1 MAATAPHAEG
11 ALFLIA
17 AISGRA
23 LAASARRGRFRPVVL
38 DCFADRDTRALAGT
52 WRAVPAANTLQFD
65 RRALL
70 EAANA
75 LAPGAPLLPGSG
87 FEGRPALLA
96 RLAAG
101 RELLGNPP
109 EVVRAV
115 KDPWRLFPQFD
126 ALGIPHP
133 EVRQDLPAEPGG
145 WLVKRAGGAGGTHI
159 RAAGAGPRRA
169 GDYFQRL
176 EPGLPMSALFLAD
189 GRRALILGFNQQ
201 WAGAGRAGLPYLFG
215 GAVSRVSLPG
225 RLARH
230 IAGRVDALVAATGLV
245 GLNGLDFLLE
255 GERWSALEI
264 NPRPTA
270 TMELYDADYELGL
283 VHQHIEAARR
293 ALPRVA
299 RPGPSRAQLV
309 LHARSAWQVE
319 PTFDFPAWCCDIPN
333 PHTAIRPGDPVCT
346 VLAEGAYPVEARN
359 LVEERGRQLERMIW
373 R

>member
-1 MAATAPHAEG
+1 MAPTAPRAEG
-11 ALFLIA
+11 SPLLIA

-23 LAASARRGRFRPVVL
+23 LAESALRGRFRPVVL
-38 DCFADRDTRALAGT
+38 DCFADRDTRALAER
-52 WRAVPAANTLQFD
+52 WRAVPAAGTLHFD

-70 EAANA
+70 EAADA
-75 LAPGAPLLPGSG
+75 LAPGAPLVPGSG

-115 KDPWRLFPQFD
+115 KDPRRLFPQFD

-133 EVRQDLPAEPGG
+133 EVRYDQPADPAG

-159 RAAGAGPRRA
+159 RAAGAPRKA
-169 GDYFQRL
+169 GDYFQRR
-176 EPGLPMSALFLAD
+176 EHGLSMSALFLAD

-201 WAGAGRAGLPYLFG
+201 WASVGRAGLPYLFG
-215 GAVSRVSLPG
+215 GAVSRVSLPWQ
-225 RLARH
+225 LAHR
-230 IAGRVDALVAATGLV
+230 IASRVDALVAATGLV
-245 GLNGLDFLLE
+245 GLNGLDFLME
-255 GERWSALEI
+255 GDAWSALEI

-283 VHQHIEAARR
+283 VHQHIEACRGF
-293 ALPRVA
+293 LPPVA
-299 RPGPSRAQLV
+299 RPGPSRAQLI
-309 LHARSAWQVE
+309 LHAHLAWRVE
-319 PTFDFPAWCCDIPN
+319 PAFDFPAWCRDIPN
-333 PHTAIRPGDPVCT
+333 PDAAIRKGDPICT
-346 VLAEGAYPVEARN
+346 VVAEAEGPVRARS
-359 LVEERGRQLERMIW
+359 LVEERERELQRIIL